1 MIVQRRAGE
10 LLLIRQTD
18 HAALSGVLAEHWGA
32 GAFARPEPRASMLVA
47 AARHDNGWRE
57 WEEAPR
63 VNPATRRPYNFT
75 EMPVGEHFPFYL
87 RGIDGVVRDDPYAG
101 LLVCLHLGGL
111 YRKRYGL
118 DPGLGLERFPP
129 DVRPVV
135 EDYLRHLDE
144 KQKQLQERLG
154 RDGLAPAEM
163 IEGPAVWTNY
173 RLLQVYDLFSL
184 YFCMAPLR
192 EYTLR
197 HVPVSASQPDTEIK
211 LHPAGGEALA
221 VDPYPFDTAPLRV
234 AVSARVVPDR
244 DYDGD
249 KDLRA
254 ALAGAPETAL
264 RFELRGRSVNGASGV
279 A

>member
-18 HAALSGVLAEHWGA
+18 HAALSGVLAERWGA
-32 GAFARPEPRASMLVA
+32 GAFARPEPHASMLLA
-47 AARHDNGWRE
+47 AARHDDGWRE

-87 RGIDGVVRDDPYAG
+87 RGIDGVVRDDLYAG

-135 EDYLRHLDE
+135 EEYLRQLDE
-144 KQKQLQERLG
+144 KQQRLQALLH
-154 RDGLAPAEM
+154 RDGGLPAEI
-163 IEGPAVWTNY
+163 IEGPALWSNY

-197 HVPVSASQPDTEIK
+197 HVPANASQPDTEIK
-211 LHPAGGEALA
+211 LHPTGEEALV
-221 VDPYPFDTAPLRV
+221 VDPYPFDAAPPRV
-234 AVSARVVPDR
+234 AVSARVIPDR

-249 KDLRA
+249 EDLRA
-254 ALAGAPETAL
+254 TLAGAPVTAL
-264 RFELRGRSVNGASGV
+264 HFELRPAVSE
-279 A
+279 